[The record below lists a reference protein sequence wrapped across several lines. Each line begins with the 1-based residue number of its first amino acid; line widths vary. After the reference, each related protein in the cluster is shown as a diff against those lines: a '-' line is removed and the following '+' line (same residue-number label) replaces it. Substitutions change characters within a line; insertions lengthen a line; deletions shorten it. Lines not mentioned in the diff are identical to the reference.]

1 MRVESKTRA
10 SIFEAIVLKAWALC
24 DELLP
29 ELRRAAGLRSAAVAE
44 ARALRAEL
52 ATAEAQRLRSEQHA
66 EQVERGAAAQRSSRV
81 AAEGAHKTAQAA
93 IALLP
98 SYLPRRS
105 RPRRSRYS
113 LVT

>member
-10 SIFEAIVLKAWALC
+10 SIFEAIVLKAWGLC

-29 ELRRAAGLRSAAVAE
+29 ELRRSAGLRSAAVAE
-44 ARALRAEL
+44 ARTLRAEL

-81 AAEGAHKTAQAA
+81 SAEGALKTAQAP

-98 SYLPRRS
+98 SYGTTPAA
-105 RPRRSRYS
+105 
-113 LVT
+113 

>member
-44 ARALRAEL
+44 A
-52 ATAEAQRLRSEQHA
+52 QRLRSEQHA

-81 AAEGAHKTAQAA
+81 AAESAHKTAQAA
-93 IALLP
+93 KP
-98 SYLPRRS
+98 CYLATSLGAQDRAG
-105 RPRRSRYS
+105 RYS

>member
-52 ATAEAQRLRSEQHA
+52 ATAETQRARSEQHA

-81 AAEGAHKTAQAA
+81 AAESAHKTAQAA
-93 IALLP
+93 KP
-98 SYLPRRS
+98 CYLAT
-105 RPRRSRYS
+105 S
-113 LVT
+113 LGAQDRAGP

>member
-52 ATAEAQRLRSEQHA
+52 ATAEAQRARSEQHA

-81 AAEGAHKTAQAA
+81 AAESAHKTAQAA
-93 IALLP
+93 KP
-98 SYLPRRS
+98 CYLATSLGAQDRAG
-105 RPRRSRYS
+105 RYS